1 VLTATMFG
9 DDGTTKQITD
19 HDEISDVI
27 AAGGSLVWVD
37 VLDAAEA
44 DLSKIEE
51 EFGLHPLAMEDVRHP
66 GQRPKIE
73 RYDTHAYLVAYAS
86 NGDPKQLS
94 ELDVFVAQGWMVT
107 IRHSFR
113 DDPCIDMDE
122 VAARFDRTR
131 HEHNTVGFLLY
142 TLLDTV
148 VDTYFDA
155 LDGTEDELEV
165 IEARIFTADTREER
179 ELQQRLLSLRRE
191 LLMFRRRVVPLRD
204 VLQVILR
211 QEVQP
216 IREDVQRYYQDVL
229 DHILRVVDT
238 LETQRELLGN
248 AVDAHLAVVN
258 NNMNQIMK
266 KMTSW
271 GAILFGAALITGVYG
286 MNFDNMPELHWHYGY
301 FIALGLMLALTGG
314 LYAWFRK
321 RDWL

>member
-1 VLTATMFG
+1 MLTATMFG
-9 DDGTTKQITD
+9 DDGVTKQITD
-19 HDEISDVI
+19 HDEISDVL
-27 AAGGSLVWVD
+27 AAGGGLVWVD
-37 VLDAAEA
+37 ALDATEG
-44 DLSKIEE
+44 DLTKIEE

-73 RYDTHAYLVAYAS
+73 RYDTHAYLIAYAS
-86 NGDPKQLS
+86 NGDPQQLS

-107 IRHSFR
+107 IRHSFEN
-113 DDPCIDMDE
+113 DPCIDIDD
-122 VAARFDRTR
+122 VGARFDRTR
-131 HEHNTVGFLLY
+131 REHNTVGFLLY
-142 TLLDTV
+142 TLLDAV

-155 LDGTEDELEV
+155 LDRTEDQLEV
-165 IEARIFTADTREER
+165 IEGRIFTADTREER
-179 ELQQRLLSLRRE
+179 SLQERLLALRRE

-216 IREDVQRYYQDVL
+216 IREDVQRYFQDVL
-229 DHILRVVDT
+229 DHILRVIDT

-286 MNFDNMPELHWHYGY
+286 MNFDNIPELHWHYGY
-301 FIALGLMLALTGG
+301 FMALGLMVLLTLG
-314 LYAWFRK
+314 LYTWFRR